1 LFDGLTFLVDEC
13 ANRNPSQQGLLSL
26 HTSRKCA
33 SQRAKTSGLFEN
45 RDTIQKK
52 WQPFLLWIGSVN
64 GWFSWCVEAVR
75 MVKYV
80 IFVIIS
86 GIWKIEH
93 PNCTHDDGTNAPY
106 HGLVPYCQ
114 GNEAKDEQEASD
126 VNCVSH
132 FFVGCLVL

>member
-1 LFDGLTFLVDEC
+1 VILLSIVFDGLTFLVDEC

-26 HTSRKCA
+26 HTSRKCV

-52 WQPFLLWIGSVN
+52 WQPFLLWIGFVN

-86 GIWKIEH
+86 GIWKLKH
-93 PNCTHDDGTNAPY
+93 PNG
-106 HGLVPYCQ
+106 
-114 GNEAKDEQEASD
+114 GNQ
-126 VNCVSH
+126 N
-132 FFVGCLVL
+132 G